1 MSLSKQVELVLR
13 SDLGIA
19 LNDSFVL
26 GVSGGADSMALLNE
40 IVKQGYSPT
49 VAHLNHKLRANSD
62 EDAKFVEG
70 QAKSRKLSFVV
81 NDTDINELSKGSHK
95 NIEALSRRM
104 RYEFLFST
112 AEESKAK
119 AVLVGHHANDQI
131 ETLLMHLLRG
141 SGPDGL
147 AGMKS
152 ISTPNEWSQTIPLV
166 RPLLPLFRSEIEDYC
181 KLQNVEFVTDES
193 NADTNFTRNAIR
205 HELMPELEK
214 FNPNAAEV
222 LLTTQRILGD
232 ENQYLNKLVEN
243 NWTDIIIVRKE
254 SELVINR
261 SAWEKLP
268 LVIKRR
274 MVRKITQSLEV
285 DPAKLDF
292 RQVELLI
299 NWSQSSKVNDRLL
312 WIADIEVL
320 MEGNQIIFQRIGNNE
335 LEVPQLQS
343 SHLINLDKSFSIN
356 IGRDW
361 VFSGQAII
369 ASDKKIDF
377 GTDRYSIA
385 CDLEKFEELQLRPR
399 LPGDRFQPLGMRDGS
414 MKLSD
419 FMINE
424 KIPERAREKW
434 PVLAS
439 KNAILWIPGF
449 QLAESVRV
457 RSDSTRINHL
467 AIVRGIV

>member
-13 SDLGIA
+13 SHLGIA
-19 LNDSFVL
+19 LKDSFVL

-40 IVKQGYSPT
+40 IVNQGYSPI
-49 VAHLNHKLRANSD
+49 VAHLNHNLRAKSE

-81 NDTDINELSKGSHK
+81 NHIDINELAKGSQK

-141 SGPDGL
+141 SGPEGL
-147 AGMKS
+147 AGMFS
-152 ISTPNEWSQTIPLV
+152 ISTPNEWNQTIPLV

-181 KLQNVEFVTDES
+181 KLHNVEFVTDES

-214 FNPNAAEV
+214 FNPNVAEV

-232 ENQYLNKLVEN
+232 ENQFLNSLVES
-243 NWTDIIIVRKE
+243 NWTDIIIVRE
-254 SELVINR
+254 EHRLVIKRN
-261 SAWEKLP
+261 SWEKLP

-274 MVRKITQSLEV
+274 MVRKIVQSLEV
-285 DPAKLDF
+285 DLAKLDF
-292 RQVELLI
+292 RQIEILI
-299 NWSQSSKVNDRLL
+299 NWGQTSKVNDRLL

-320 MEGNQIIFQRIGNNE
+320 IEGNQIIFQQVGKNE
-335 LEVPQLQS
+335 MEVPQIQS
-343 SHLINLDKSFSIN
+343 THMISLGEPISINL
-356 IGRDW
+356 GLDW
-361 VFSGQAII
+361 LFRGQANI
-369 ASDKKIDF
+369 ASEKEIDF
-377 GTDRYSIA
+377 SQDRYSIA
-385 CDLEKFEELQLRPR
+385 CDLGKFEELQLRPR
-399 LPGDRFQPLGMRDGS
+399 LPGDRFQPLGMTDGS

-424 KIPERAREKW
+424 KIPERARENW

-439 KNAILWIPGF
+439 ENSILWIPGF

-457 RSDSTRINHL
+457 RPDSTRIHHL
-467 AIVRGIV
+467 SIVQERN